1 MFTTLM
7 ISATALAIAA
17 ITVQSQGDRATPP
30 STNPLTR
37 PWAGPYGGVPPWDLA
52 KPELFPGAF
61 EAAIAEQRAE
71 IDAIASAPNP
81 PSFDNTIAAMERSGR
96 MLDRLN
102 RLFGVVRQ
110 NISTPQI
117 QALDREWQ
125 PKLAAADDAIVF
137 NPALFKRIETV
148 YRSLPTSR

>member
-7 ISATALAIAA
+7 ISAIALAIAA

-71 IDAIASAPNP
+71 IAAIASAPNP

-125 PKLAAADDAIVF
+125 PGSPVTNGMKAMFPAPSSAASCC
-137 NPALFKRIETV
+137 RI
-148 YRSLPTSR
+148 RSIP